1 VGEPTSAYAKG
12 VEAGEIAARLLN
24 HDKHFE
30 ALNGSLKE
38 IAKSLG
44 LVTQGLQSINDQM
57 ETRDKVLKELE
68 DARATKAAR
77 RWTPFTRVFAVLAAV
92 STLVSILV
100 TVFTLRS

>member
-1 VGEPTSAYAKG
+1 MEPNEAYAKG

-44 LVTQGLQSINDQM
+44 MVTQGLQSINDQM
-57 ETRDKVLKELE
+57 ETRDKVLAEVE
-68 DARATKAAR
+68 QERIAKAAK
-77 RWTPFTRVFAVLAAV
+77 RWTPYTRVFAAIAALSTIV
-92 STLVSILV
+92 SL
-100 TVFTLRS
+100 FTFLLNR